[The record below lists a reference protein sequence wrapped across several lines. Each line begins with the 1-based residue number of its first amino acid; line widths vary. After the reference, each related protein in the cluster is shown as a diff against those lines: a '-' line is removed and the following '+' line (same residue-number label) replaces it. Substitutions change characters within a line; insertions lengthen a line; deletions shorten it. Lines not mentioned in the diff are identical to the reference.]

1 MQIPL
6 FQVDAFSDKTFG
18 GNPAAVC
25 VLNEWLSD
33 EVLQA
38 IAEENNLSETAF
50 LVGQQGQ
57 YELRWFT
64 PEAEVDLCGHDTLAA
79 SHGLFKHLSEQ
90 ADSLRFQS
98 RSGELTVRQ
107 IKAGYA
113 LDFPTQPSVA
123 VTNEHPVLTMLGVS
137 TGKVLVGADIMVVL
151 NSQQE
156 VQDLSPDFTAMKMLE
171 QRGVIVTAPGEECDF
186 VSRCFFPKL
195 RIDEDPVTGSAH
207 CQMAPYWAKTLGKR
221 TLSAIQ
227 VSNRRGYLTC
237 VVEGNRV
244 QLTGQAADYLQGII
258 TL

>member
-64 PEAEVDLCGHDTLAA
+64 PEAEVDLCGHATLAA
-79 SHGLFKHLSEQ
+79 SHVLFKHLSEQ

-113 LDFPTQPSVA
+113 LDFPA
-123 VTNEHPVLTMLGVS
+123 RDG
-137 TGKVLVGADIMVVL
+137 
-151 NSQQE
+151 
-156 VQDLSPDFTAMKMLE
+156 
-171 QRGVIVTAPGEECDF
+171 
-186 VSRCFFPKL
+186 
-195 RIDEDPVTGSAH
+195 
-207 CQMAPYWAKTLGKR
+207 
-221 TLSAIQ
+221 AIQ
-227 VSNRRGYLTC
+227 L
-237 VVEGNRV
+237 EGIPV
-244 QLTGQAADYLQGII
+244 FLVHVIAGQHGGKDVPQR
-258 TL
+258 